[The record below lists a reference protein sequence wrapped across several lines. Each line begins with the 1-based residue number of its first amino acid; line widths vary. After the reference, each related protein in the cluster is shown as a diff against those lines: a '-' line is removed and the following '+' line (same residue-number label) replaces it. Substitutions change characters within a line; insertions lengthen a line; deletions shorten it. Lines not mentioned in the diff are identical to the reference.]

1 MSAAQTGGEAPC
13 WACRFHAA
21 PREHALWRSLLG
33 CSSEF
38 QTDGR
43 RAQAWLRRAQA
54 WSAQRIVPLP
64 HTSESAVRG
73 SFRSSEGGQDGPW
86 EDAGYAGG
94 PFAYF
99 STTRPL
105 LWCARTRHTIH
116 VRCTTPTCTASRLS
130 PRVDRKTPPRPAA
143 RRGRSCRRWQCRRS
157 SGSTIQSWLRAPRPC
172 PCAGP
177 PRRRQRRGCRRPPST
192 T

>member
-54 WSAQRIVPLP
+54 CTAQRIVRLAA
-64 HTSESAVRG
+64 HFGE
-73 SFRSSEGGQDGPW
+73 RSSGFVSLIRRGAKTDRGP
-86 EDAGYAGG
+86 AGFAGVLLLVFRPHDLCCG
-94 PFAYF
+94 VRARG
-99 STTRPL
+99 TRYMCGAPRL
-105 LWCARTRHTIH
+105 PAPH
-116 VRCTTPTCTASRLS
+116 RLS

-157 SGSTIQSWLRAPRPC
+157 SGSTIQSWPRAPRPY

-177 PRRRQRRGCRRPPST
+177 PRRRQRRGCHRPPST